1 MFLTEIITMFAKRRE
16 AKARKAELSRA
27 NYELKEIRS
36 DLNRA
41 WSIFNNTT
49 DPALTEACIFEINAL
64 RARYDHVLK
73 GVRSYFL

>member
-1 MFLTEIITMFAKRRE
+1 MFAKRRE
-16 AKARKAELSRA
+16 AKARKAELGRA
-27 NYELKEIRS
+27 NSELNQIRY

-41 WSIFNNTT
+41 WSTFNHTS

>member
-1 MFLTEIITMFAKRRE
+1 MFEKRRE
-16 AKARKAELSRA
+16 AKARKTELTRA
-27 NYELKEIRS
+27 GNELREIRH

-41 WSIFNNTT
+41 WTIFNHTT

-64 RARYDHVLK
+64 RAHYDHVLK